1 MNKTITLNDGIFNTK
16 YVVGIGRTEIPVG
29 GDGEVTLSV
38 MSIYLENMP
47 QPIIITFES
56 VEERDTAYDE
66 ISGVL
71 EELWEKSTEQ

>member
-29 GDGEVTLSV
+29 SDGEVTLSV

-47 QPIIITFES
+47 QPIIITFETA
-56 VEERDTAYDE
+56 EERDAAYDE
-66 ISGVL
+66 ISGSL